1 MGGIYIH
8 IPFCKVKCHYCDFH
22 FSTQL
27 SSKERMVEALLLE
40 INLEKNFFGGND
52 QIETI
57 YFGGGTPSIISP
69 AELDSIIQR
78 IQHTFTVSPE
88 AEITVECNPDDIT
101 REKLKAYK
109 ASGVNRLSI
118 GIQSFQDKFLKRM
131 NRAHTA
137 AEAKSSIQIAQE
149 QGIHNMTIDLI
160 YGVPDQ
166 SLEDW
171 QNDIDEALALNVP
184 HIFAYSLTIEPNTV
198 FGHLKNKG
206 NLRLPNDE
214 QYLDFFTLIRKRTA
228 LAGME
233 HYEISNFARRGFI
246 SKHNSAYWKGKPY
259 LGIGPSA
266 HSFNGSA
273 RSWNVA
279 NNFRYMNAMESGNL
293 SKESE
298 KLSSRDHFNEYLITR
313 LRTKWGITRKKLKK
327 ISSAFY
333 LRIETTLDQYILDG
347 YLIEIDGVITLSS
360 QGMFI
365 SDAIAEDLYC
375 L

>member
-1 MGGIYIH
+1 
-8 IPFCKVKCHYCDFH
+8 
-22 FSTQL
+22 
-27 SSKERMVEALLLE
+27 MVEALIKEIQLE
-40 INLEKNFFGGND
+40 RNFFGANH

-69 AELDSIIQR
+69 TQLAQIIHQ
-78 IQHTFTVSPE
+78 INQTFSVDPD

-101 REKLKAYK
+101 SEKLAGYQ

-118 GIQSFQDKFLKRM
+118 GIQSFQDKFLKAM

-137 AEAKSSIQIAQE
+137 KEAQDSIQTAKQL
-149 QGIHNMTIDLI
+149 GIYNITIDLI

-171 QNDIDEALALNVP
+171 YKDIDQALALDVP
-184 HIFAYSLTIEPNTV
+184 HISAYSLTIEPNTV
-198 FGHLKNKG
+198 FGHQKSKG
-206 NLRLPNDE
+206 SLHLPNDE
-214 QYLDFFTLIRKRTA
+214 QYLGFFTLLRDRTA
-228 LAGME
+228 AANME
-233 HYEISNFARRGFI
+233 HYEISNFAKEGFI

-266 HSFNGSA
+266 HSFDGAS

-279 NNFRYMNAMESGNL
+279 NNFHYMKAVESGQL
-293 SKESE
+293 LKESE
-298 KLSSRDHFNEYLITR
+298 KLSTRDHFNEYLITR
-313 LRTKWGITRKKLKK
+313 LRTKWGIARDQLMA
-327 ISSAFY
+327 ISPKFY
-333 LRIETTLDQYILDG
+333 QRITPILER
-347 YLIEIDGVITLSS
+347 YLLEGNLMEKDRVITLTPS
-360 QGMFI
+360 GMFI